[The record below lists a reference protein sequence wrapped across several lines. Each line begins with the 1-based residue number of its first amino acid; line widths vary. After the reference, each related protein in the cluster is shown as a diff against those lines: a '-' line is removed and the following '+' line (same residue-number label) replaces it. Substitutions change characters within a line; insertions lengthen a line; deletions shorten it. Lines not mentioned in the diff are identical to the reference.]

1 MGKKV
6 NPKVIR
12 LGITRTWHSKWFADQ
27 KSYIPRLQQD
37 LAVRRHLLRSFK
49 EAGVDKVE
57 IERNS
62 SNKIFI
68 NVYTAKPGLL
78 IGRGGAGI
86 EDLKKKLHD
95 NYLKNYRLNEIHLNI
110 NEVSRPNLSAEILL
124 QSVIIDIEKRIPF
137 KKAMKVAIGK
147 AERAGA
153 LGVKI
158 SIGGRL
164 NGSEIARTE
173 HLISGKLPL
182 STLRADI
189 DYARGVAHTTYGA
202 IGIKV
207 WVYKGEVFDR
217 TQEQQTKNF
226 KFDRSREQG
235 RGFKEFKK

>member
-1 MGKKV
+1 MAKKV

-12 LGITRTWHSKWFADQ
+12 LNITRTWQSRWFSDQ
-27 KSYIPRLQQD
+27 KSYIGKLQQD
-37 LAVRRHLLRSFK
+37 IAVRRHLLRNFK

-68 NVYTAKPGLL
+68 NIFTAKPGLI

-86 EDLKKKLHD
+86 EELKKKLHTKF
-95 NYLKNYRLNEIHLNI
+95 LKSFRLNEININI

-124 QSVIIDIEKRIPF
+124 QSLIIDIEKRIPF
-137 KKAMKVAIGK
+137 KKAMKQTIGR

-153 LGVKI
+153 LGIKI
-158 SIGGRL
+158 GIGGRL
-164 NGSEIARTE
+164 NGAEIARTE

-189 DYARGVAHTTYGA
+189 DFARGTAFTAYGT

-207 WVYKGEVFDR
+207 WVYKGEIFDR
-217 TQEQQTKNF
+217 QQNDTA
-226 KFDRSREQG
+226 
-235 RGFKEFKK
+235 KK